1 MLRKRIRES
10 LTARIFVITAGILLF
25 AGAITFSFIAWA
37 TPSTYTAVVN
47 DDLTAQ
53 VNALVEKLADTSLA
67 DCGNLL
73 DEFVLS
79 SGANAM
85 LVGPDGHL
93 VDTGAKLTIQ
103 AVYED
108 NAMIITA
115 PEQENAVSYH
125 GRNIPEDHTT
135 DDTMSV
141 TMSEQATI
149 TAEVTFTG
157 QSENY
162 ILYVAPRIETEN
174 LAVRALFEMAPW
186 LLLVLL
192 AFSLLCAF
200 LYSRYI
206 TRPILRMSSIAG
218 KMAELDF
225 HWEYEE
231 KRKDEIGSL
240 GRSLGKLSQ
249 RLDTALTDLKSAN
262 KTLQGEVEQR
272 RELDRQRM
280 AFFNAAS
287 HELKT
292 PVTILKGQLCG
303 MLEGVGVY
311 QDRDKYLLRSLQIA
325 GRMESLVQ
333 EMLAISRMESGA
345 SVKREPVDLSSLTE
359 CQLTLDAPLLEQ
371 RNQRLVKEL
380 MPDITVTGDASLL
393 GKAIENLLSNASLY
407 SPAGAKVRVWCGL
420 QDGCPALTVENT
432 GTHISEDALPHLF
445 EAFYRAE
452 NSRNRS
458 TGGSGLGLYL
468 VKMILDRHGA
478 ECTIA
483 NTENGVQAAVRFET
497 SSGSLLSARDM
508 TE

>member
-380 MPDITVTGDASLL
+380 MPDITVLEYES
-393 GKAIENLLSNASLY
+393 
-407 SPAGAKVRVWCGL
+407 
-420 QDGCPALTVENT
+420 
-432 GTHISEDALPHLF
+432 
-445 EAFYRAE
+445 
-452 NSRNRS
+452 
-458 TGGSGLGLYL
+458 
-468 VKMILDRHGA
+468 
-478 ECTIA
+478 
-483 NTENGVQAAVRFET
+483 
-497 SSGSLLSARDM
+497 
-508 TE
+508 